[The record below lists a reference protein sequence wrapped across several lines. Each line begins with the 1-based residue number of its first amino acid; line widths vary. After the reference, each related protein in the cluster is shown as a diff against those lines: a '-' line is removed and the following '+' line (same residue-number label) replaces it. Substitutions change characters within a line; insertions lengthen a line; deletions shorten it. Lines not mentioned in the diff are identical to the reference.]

1 MITKMSTERIL
12 YALKS
17 AAELLSI
24 SVRAIDYYIAQH
36 LLETRRSGSR
46 VLITRASLLS
56 FARKDHPFPVA
67 GAHKPKTDGER
78 TSGLKQKSW
87 KDENDSTESQKA
99 A

>member
-1 MITKMSTERIL
+1 MTTERIL
-12 YALKS
+12 YARKS

-56 FARKDHPFPVA
+56 FARKDHPFPVSGVRKLKA
-67 GAHKPKTDGER
+67 GTELV
-78 TSGLKQKSW
+78 SGLNQKPI
-87 KDENDSTESQKA
+87 KDESDDQEAQKA